1 MDVNNS
7 LKANLFI
14 NTWLNHIENGDKLVF
29 SNGKLTLYN
38 GSNCELDSI
47 SIQYENAR
55 RTRRKTP

>member
-47 SIQYENAR
+47 NV
-55 RTRRKTP
+55 